1 MKRWFSTCAV
11 ILFCSAALRADI
23 TLVQTTTVEGGMAQ
37 MAAQAGQNISPTI
50 TTKIKGSKMRTDVAA
65 GPINV
70 STIVD
75 VAGKQMIILRPDQK
89 TATIV
94 STPVASAAGA
104 GQMPPVTPGP
114 SIGATVKPTGKSQVI
129 DGVKCDEYTFS
140 TTVDMSAMSAGPQMP
155 PEAAAMMKGVKIV
168 VAGSAWMAKE
178 APGAAEYV
186 AFQKMLAAS
195 DMASAASAM
204 SGVSLPGMGEAM
216 KAMASANGVTYLNE
230 STVTFEGEGQMVDMM
245 KQMGAMKVT
254 SKISSISTDAISEDL
269 FKVPEGYTIVKQ

>member
-1 MKRWFSTCAV
+1 MKRWFSTVAALV
-11 ILFCSAALRADI
+11 FFSAALRADV
-23 TLVQTTTVEGGMAQ
+23 TLVQTTTIEGGMAQ
-37 MAAQAGQNISPTI
+37 MAAQAGQTVSPTI
-50 TTKIKGSKMRTDVAA
+50 TTKIKGSKMRTDVSA

-75 VAGKQMIILRPDQK
+75 VAAKQLIVLRPDQK
-89 TATIV
+89 TATV
-94 STPVASAAGA
+94 VTTPAASASGA
-104 GQMPPVTPGP
+104 PAAAPTQGP

-129 DGVKCDEYTFS
+129 DGIKCDEYTFS
-140 TTVDMSAMSAGPQMP
+140 TTVDMSTMGGGPQMP
-155 PEAAAMMKGVKIV
+155 PEAVAMMKGVKIIV
-168 VAGSAWMAKE
+168 SGSAWMAKD

-186 AFQKMLAAS
+186 AFQKTLAAS
-195 DMASAASAM
+195 DMASTASAM

-230 STVTFEGEGQMVDMM
+230 STVTFEGEGQMVEMM
-245 KQMGAMKVT
+245 KQMGPMKIT